1 MSSNMIVTLLIG
13 WMINSVFVSG
23 IDFQI
28 QVNENPKIN
37 ESRQKALEWL
47 FSVQDSNGSW
57 GSETHRILTSIILSD
72 ETFRNEKHLKYY
84 KAFEELK
91 TKLSFAL
98 SERITSIS
106 AGQLALYANALMTNC
121 YDPQNFNGVNII
133 SKMIEKKKISSYE
146 IGLVSLSACLAKKEH
161 DVILMGTDFLQKLNP
176 LFVDARAMI
185 VMALICIRDKYKENK
200 MNKYIQEQ
208 LELLKGLQTSK
219 GNFGNIYSSA
229 LVIQALTAAKEKD
242 GWSYEK
248 GINYVLSEQKHDG
261 SFGDLLATYFVLPVL
276 NGRSFVDI
284 GNVGCEKLKVT
295 DYSKN
300 PINQK
305 VELITENS
313 TGPLIPH
320 LTEYNLKQISQFH
333 KNLINVVF
341 SIWSERSGKKSCFT
355 FRSKK
360 FTVPENSSFLE
371 VMKVAQKEDK
381 RYSFKAKKYSW
392 GSFIEEIDGI
402 HNDNDNHYYWM
413 LYKINETGDLVLT
426 SEGADKERPKNNDH
440 YIFKYCLGICSLC

>member
-1 MSSNMIVTLLIG
+1 MSSNMIATFLIG

-23 IDFQI
+23 IDFQV
-28 QVNENPKIN
+28 QANENPKIN

-47 FSVQDSNGSW
+47 FSVQDSNEGW
-57 GSETHRILTSIILSD
+57 GSETHRILTSVILSD
-72 ETFRNEKHLKYY
+72 ETFRNEKNLKYH

-98 SERITSIS
+98 SEGSTSIS

-161 DVILMGTDFLQKLNP
+161 DVVLMGTDFLQKLNP

-185 VMALICIRDKYKENK
+185 VMALICIRDKYMEIK
-200 MNKYIQEQ
+200 MDKYIQEQ
-208 LELLKGLQTSK
+208 LKLLKGLQTSK

-248 GINYVLSEQKHDG
+248 SIDYVLSEQKRDG

-276 NGRSFVDI
+276 SGRSFADI
-284 GNVGCEKLKVT
+284 SNVGCEKLKVT
-295 DYSKN
+295 DYLEN
-300 PINQK
+300 PINQT
-305 VELITENS
+305 VELITENP
-313 TGPLIPH
+313 TGPVIQH
-320 LTEYNLKQISQFH
+320 LMEYNLNQISQFH
-333 KNLINVVF
+333 KNHINVVF
-341 SIWSERSGKKSCFT
+341 SIWSERNAEKSCFN

-381 RYSFKAKKYSW
+381 RYSFKARKYSW

-413 LYKINETGDLVLT
+413 LYKINEAGDLVLT
-426 SEGADKERPKNNDH
+426 TYGADKERPRDNDH